1 MKKYFRIIFLLSF
14 ICVLAGCNKSNE
26 KTLMPEQDITN
37 TKCSINSQDFFE
49 NYSIDSFVCPELSD
63 IAYSGSGFFVNNKG
77 ELYEISS
84 KLYSTTNTNCKKVD
98 TEIVFDNVIKNT
110 LISTEGNFYSF
121 YDSELKKIS
130 NEQIEKGRAWYGIDQ
145 MEIKLYKLN
154 NNISYFAKLEIE
166 APEIYVYN
174 KGNELY
180 QITYDYNTKTAN
192 EELLYTFKDGEKI
205 ISRTDGYIITNKNY
219 YKYGKINEDKCSKYE
234 DVECEYGLVIVDS
247 AENCANEIIYISDKI
262 TVTKEMLNNTKG

>member
-1 MKKYFRIIFLLSF
+1 MKKYFRIIFLLLF
-14 ICVLAGCNKSNE
+14 VCVLAGCNKSND
-26 KTLMPEQDITN
+26 KMLTPERDITN
-37 TKCSINSQDFFE
+37 TKCSINSQEFFW
-49 NYSIDSFVCPELSD
+49 NYGIDSFVCPELSN

-98 TEIVFDNVIKNT
+98 TEIVFDNVISNT
-110 LISTEGNFYSF
+110 LISKEGNFYSF
-121 YDSELKKIS
+121 SNSDLKRITD
-130 NEQIEKGRAWYGIDQ
+130 EQIEKGRAWYGIDQ

-154 NNISYFAKLEIE
+154 NNISYFAQLDHE

>member
-1 MKKYFRIIFLLSF
+1 MKKYFQIIFLLSF
-14 ICVLAGCNKSNE
+14 ICVLAGCNKSND

-63 IAYSGSGFFVNNKG
+63 IAYSGSGFFVNN
-77 ELYEISS
+77 
-84 KLYSTTNTNCKKVD
+84 TTNTNCKKVD

-154 NNISYFAKLEIE
+154 SF
-166 APEIYVYN
+166 
-174 KGNELY
+174 
-180 QITYDYNTKTAN
+180 
-192 EELLYTFKDGEKI
+192 
-205 ISRTDGYIITNKNY
+205 
-219 YKYGKINEDKCSKYE
+219 
-234 DVECEYGLVIVDS
+234 
-247 AENCANEIIYISDKI
+247 
-262 TVTKEMLNNTKG
+262 LNAM

>member
-14 ICVLAGCNKSNE
+14 ICVLAGCNKSDD

-37 TKCSINSQDFFE
+37 AKCSINDQDFFFFFG
-49 NYSIDSFVCPELSD
+49 IDSFVCPELSD

-98 TEIVFDNVIKNT
+98 TEIAFDNVISNT
-110 LISTEGNFYSF
+110 LISKEGNFYSF
-121 YDSELKKIS
+121 SNSDLKRITD
-130 NEQIEKGRAWYGIDQ
+130 EQIEKGRAWYGIGQ
-145 MEIKLYKLN
+145 MEIKLYRLN
-154 NNISYFAKLEIE
+154 NNISYMTQLDINE
-166 APEIYVYN
+166 PEIYVYE

-180 QITYDYNTKTAN
+180 QITYDYNTETAN

-219 YKYGKINEDKCSKYE
+219 YKYGKTNEEECSKYK

-247 AENCANEIIYISDKI
+247 VENCANEIIYVSDKI
-262 TVTKEMLNNTKG
+262 TVTKEMLNNMKG